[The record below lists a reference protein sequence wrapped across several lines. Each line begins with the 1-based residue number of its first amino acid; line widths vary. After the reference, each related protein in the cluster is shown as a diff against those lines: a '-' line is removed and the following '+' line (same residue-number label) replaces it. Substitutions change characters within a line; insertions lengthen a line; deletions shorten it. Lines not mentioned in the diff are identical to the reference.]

1 MTALK
6 FTLDSRSISDPEM
19 HLTNNAVQ
27 SKMKNYGKYE
37 DGNILSF
44 DSLRARLLEMDR
56 DPHLVDDKLL
66 PAMSKIIQTVFD
78 AAKGQIQ
85 PAKAS
90 FELFG
95 FDFLIDSDFHTWLL
109 EVNTN
114 PCLEEPCPLL
124 ASLVPRAVNDA
135 LKLTVDQAFPP
146 KKGQHPYDR
155 YDLDVF
161 DVEGYAPNQNMWVA
175 L

>member
-1 MTALK
+1 LESPLLLEERKFDIRVWVLLTHDYKLYWFREGYLRMTALK

-66 PAMSKIIQTVFD
+66 PAMSKII
-78 AAKGQIQ
+78 
-85 PAKAS
+85 
-90 FELFG
+90 
-95 FDFLIDSDFHTWLL
+95 
-109 EVNTN
+109 
-114 PCLEEPCPLL
+114 
-124 ASLVPRAVNDA
+124 
-135 LKLTVDQAFPP
+135 
-146 KKGQHPYDR
+146 
-155 YDLDVF
+155 
-161 DVEGYAPNQNMWVA
+161 
-175 L
+175 